1 MYKDK
6 SVRIDNMKN
15 TVIYGIFC
23 MIMLIAL
30 GILAYCVIYR
40 TGWESQLMCVALA
53 SACFMV
59 IKDADDE

>member
-23 MIMLIAL
+23 M
-30 GILAYCVIYR
+30 
-40 TGWESQLMCVALA
+40 
-53 SACFMV
+53 V